1 MAGKRD
7 PHLVEL
13 LEGRIRNLFGRADIA
28 DIKVGKEDF
37 SGRYEV
43 LGEPGSAGQRQLL
56 TRIPDMWLKDRNFD
70 KIDQSLREAA
80 EELEG

>member
-1 MAGKRD
+1 MADKRN

-13 LEGRIRNLFGRADIA
+13 LEGRIRNLFGRA

-56 TRIPDMWLKDRNFD
+56 TRIPDVWLKDENFD
-70 KIDQSLREAA
+70 KIDQSLREAL
-80 EELEG
+80 EELGG

>member
-7 PHLVEL
+7 PLLVKL
-13 LEGRIRNLFGRADIA
+13 LEGRIRNVFGRADV
-28 DIKVGKEDF
+28 KVGKEDF

-43 LGEPGSAGQRQLL
+43 LGEPGSSGQRQLL
-56 TRIPDMWLKDRNFD
+56 TRIPTLWLRAGNLV

>member
-7 PHLVEL
+7 PLLVKL
-13 LEGRIRNLFGRADIA
+13 LEGRIRNVFGRADV
-28 DIKVGKEDF
+28 KVGKEDF

-56 TRIPDMWLKDRNFD
+56 TRIPDVWLKDENFD

-80 EELEG
+80 EELEGG

>member
-1 MAGKRD
+1 MADKRD
-7 PHLVEL
+7 PHLLDL
-13 LEGRIRNLFGRADIA
+13 LEGRIRVVFGPA
-28 DIKVGKEDF
+28 DIKIGKEDF

-80 EELEG
+80 EESEGG

>member
-7 PHLVEL
+7 PLLVKL
-13 LEGRIRNLFGRADIA
+13 LESRIRNLFGRA

-56 TRIPDMWLKDRNFD
+56 TRIPDTWLRDD
-70 KIDQSLREAA
+70 HLVKIDSRLREAA
-80 EELEG
+80 EELECG